1 MTGNNEKITI
11 SDWIQYLNKI
21 PESTKGDLIA
31 LATVFIAVLAIYSG
45 ISVANS
51 TSLEGNYALNYR
63 IDKINLNE
71 SRITFNLQHGPVLN
85 LVDVLL
91 LVIILIMA
99 IYVMLPF
106 LGHTKLKIVVAGKL
120 AESILS
126 SRYPELKNVYNIE
139 ESWIIL
145 QDRIGTTNYFE
156 RRRMINKKKKEE
168 FEQWFN
174 NIIRTS
180 DLFVNTRLISDPI
193 DESQQY
199 DYFN

>member
-1 MTGNNEKITI
+1 MNGNDEKITI

-21 PESTKGDLIA
+21 PESTKADLIG

-45 ISVANS
+45 ISIANS
-51 TSLEGNYALNYR
+51 VSLEGNYALNYR

-71 SRITFNLQHGPVLN
+71 SRITFNLAHDPVLN
-85 LVDVLL
+85 LVDILL
-91 LVIILIMA
+91 LIIILIMA

-106 LGHTKLKIVVAGKL
+106 LGHTKLKIVVASKL

-126 SRYPELKNVYNIE
+126 SKYPELKNVYNIE
-139 ESWIIL
+139 EIWIIL
-145 QDRIGTTNYFE
+145 QEKITETKFLE
-156 RRRMINKKKKEE
+156 RRKLVNKSNKKQ

-174 NIIRTS
+174 NIIQTS
-180 DLFVNTRLISDPI
+180 NLFVNTRLISDLV

-199 DYFN
+199 DYFY

>member
-1 MTGNNEKITI
+1 MIGSNEKITI

-51 TSLEGNYALNYR
+51 ASLEGNYALNYR

-71 SRITFNLQHGPVLN
+71 SRITFNLAHGPVIN
-85 LVDVLL
+85 LIDILL
-91 LVIILIMA
+91 LVIIIIMA

-126 SRYPELKNVYNIE
+126 SKYPELKNIYNVE
-139 ESWIIL
+139 EIWIIL
-145 QDRIGTTNYFE
+145 QGKITETKFLE
-156 RRRMINKKKKEE
+156 RRKLVNKSNYKQ

-180 DLFVNTRLISDPI
+180 NLFVNTRLISVPV

>member
-1 MTGNNEKITI
+1 MNGNDEKITI

-21 PESTKGDLIA
+21 PESTKADLIG

-51 TSLEGNYALNYR
+51 VSLEGNYALNYR

-71 SRITFNLQHGPVLN
+71 SRITFNLAHGPVLN
-85 LVDVLL
+85 LVDILL
-91 LVIILIMA
+91 LIIILIMA

-106 LGHTKLKIVVAGKL
+106 LGHTKLKIVVASKL

-126 SRYPELKNVYNIE
+126 SKYPELKNVYNIE
-139 ESWIIL
+139 EIWIIL
-145 QDRIGTTNYFE
+145 QEKITETKFLE
-156 RRRMINKKKKEE
+156 RRKLVNKSNKKQ

-180 DLFVNTRLISDPI
+180 NLFVNTRLISDLV